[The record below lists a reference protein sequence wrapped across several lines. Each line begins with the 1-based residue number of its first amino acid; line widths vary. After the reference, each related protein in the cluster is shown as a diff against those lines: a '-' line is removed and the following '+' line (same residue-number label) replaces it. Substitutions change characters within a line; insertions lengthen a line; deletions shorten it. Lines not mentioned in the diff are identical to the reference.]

1 MLCHDFLC
9 VLAGNIAAMDMDN
22 PESVVSPGG
31 VGFDINCG
39 VRLLRTNLTEKDV
52 TPIKEQL
59 TQLLFDHIP
68 VGVGSKGMIPMTERD
83 LEEALEMGIDWSLR
97 EGYAWIE
104 DKEHCFAP
112 QTEVLLANGLR
123 CAIGDCAVG
132 DRLVDEHGN
141 ARTITRHS
149 SGEGLL
155 YEVVCSK
162 DPVSS
167 DVTSR
172 FVCNGGHQLVVY
184 FGSVVILTLHEDVRF
199 YCVSYHKVSFD
210 EVLGF
215 SVPTGDSA
223 IFPVEALAAAEAFA
237 KSIPSH
243 WLWEPTVAQYRA
255 FVARYPSRQQWC
267 HMMRAAPTTLP
278 ELSPFLSFSQLLE
291 SAHASTATA
300 SDAHHGSDAL
310 ITPVEAAYMFG
321 HWLGGGYQPGA
332 CLSQAPELNDAVDLS
347 CRESCVNHG
356 FGETIS
362 GNFLASEAFVRVLRL
377 LMVFGS
383 NKGKIIGDAAEQAFL
398 SDSLDVRVSLLA
410 GLIDNGGFR
419 RGSGWTLAQN
429 DDHDTTDEHVQAQ
442 FVWRVALSIGFCAT
456 LHRGM
461 VHIKAPSDVGGDILS
476 PCLKCEHKRV
486 PLGNFASEEDSPE
499 KRWPRGAQ
507 LYPFSVFPAGTGRFI
522 SMEVDGPNHRFLLAD
537 YLVVHNCEEFG
548 RMLQADSSKVS
559 DRAKKRGLPQVKRRM
574 RVMEANET
582 SLY

>member
-1 MLCHDFLC
+1 VLCHDFLC

-172 FVCNGGHQLVVY
+172 FVCNGGLLWLCCHPH
-184 FGSVVILTLHEDVRF
+184 SARR
-199 YCVSYHKVSFD
+199 C
-210 EVLGF
+210 EVLLC
-215 SVPTGDSA
+215 
-223 IFPVEALAAAEAFA
+223 I
-237 KSIPSH
+237 
-243 WLWEPTVAQYRA
+243 
-255 FVARYPSRQQWC
+255 
-267 HMMRAAPTTLP
+267 LP
-278 ELSPFLSFSQLLE
+278 
-291 SAHASTATA
+291 
-300 SDAHHGSDAL
+300 
-310 ITPVEAAYMFG
+310 
-321 HWLGGGYQPGA
+321 
-332 CLSQAPELNDAVDLS
+332 
-347 CRESCVNHG
+347 
-356 FGETIS
+356 
-362 GNFLASEAFVRVLRL
+362 
-377 LMVFGS
+377 
-383 NKGKIIGDAAEQAFL
+383 
-398 SDSLDVRVSLLA
+398 
-410 GLIDNGGFR
+410 
-419 RGSGWTLAQN
+419 
-429 DDHDTTDEHVQAQ
+429 
-442 FVWRVALSIGFCAT
+442 
-456 LHRGM
+456 
-461 VHIKAPSDVGGDILS
+461 
-476 PCLKCEHKRV
+476 
-486 PLGNFASEEDSPE
+486 
-499 KRWPRGAQ
+499 
-507 LYPFSVFPAGTGRFI
+507 
-522 SMEVDGPNHRFLLAD
+522 
-537 YLVVHNCEEFG
+537 
-548 RMLQADSSKVS
+548 
-559 DRAKKRGLPQVKRRM
+559 
-574 RVMEANET
+574 
-582 SLY
+582 